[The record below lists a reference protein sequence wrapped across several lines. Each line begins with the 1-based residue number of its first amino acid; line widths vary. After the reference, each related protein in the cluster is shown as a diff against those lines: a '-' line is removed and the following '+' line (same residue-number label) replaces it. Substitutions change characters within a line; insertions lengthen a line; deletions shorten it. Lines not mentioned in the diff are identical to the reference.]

1 MSYLLDISCRHPS
14 LLPKSI
20 IFEEHRVASNKQIKP
35 NVTAC
40 HIEAKIYASQLKKI
54 LLVTSQ
60 VLLHL
65 TFWDSKNPN

>member
-20 IFEEHRVASNKQIKP
+20 IFEEHRVASNRQIKP

-40 HIEAKIYASQLKKI
+40 HIEAKIYA
-54 LLVTSQ
+54 
-60 VLLHL
+60 
-65 TFWDSKNPN
+65 F